1 VTADHDQAGPG
12 EPRTGLGLAMLLT
25 LRFATELAMLTVLVG
40 AGLDSGAGGAGR
52 IVLAIAGPV
61 LAAVIWGAAI
71 APRARWRLRD
81 PMRLAVEIVMF
92 AVSATALA
100 IAGHPAPAVT
110 FAVAAIGTAVLLR
123 WFAPGS

>member
-1 VTADHDQAGPG
+1 
-12 EPRTGLGLAMLLT
+12 MLLT

-92 AVSATALA
+92 AVSAMALA
-100 IAGHPAPAVT
+100 IAGHPVPAVI

>member
-1 VTADHDQAGPG
+1 VTADQEQAGPD

-40 AGLDSGAGGAGR
+40 AGLDSGTGGAGR

-61 LAAVIWGAAI
+61 LAVLIWAAVI

-81 PMRLAVEIVMF
+81 PLRLAVEIVMF
-92 AVSATALA
+92 AVSAAALA
-100 IAGHPAPAVT
+100 LAGRPVPAAI

>member
-1 VTADHDQAGPG
+1 VTADHDQAGPD

-40 AGLDSGAGGAGR
+40 AGLDSGTGGAGR

-61 LAAVIWGAAI
+61 LAVLIWAAVI

-81 PMRLAVEIVMF
+81 PLRLAVEIVMF
-92 AVSATALA
+92 AVSAAALA
-100 IAGHPAPAVT
+100 LAGRPVPAAI